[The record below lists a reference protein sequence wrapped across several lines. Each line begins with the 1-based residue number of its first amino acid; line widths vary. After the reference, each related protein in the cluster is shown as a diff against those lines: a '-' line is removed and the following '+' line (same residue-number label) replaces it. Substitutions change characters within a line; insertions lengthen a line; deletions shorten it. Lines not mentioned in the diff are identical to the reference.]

1 MTRPKPDDRSN
12 NTERIENTIAHTLQN
27 MNEAEDFVKAH
38 AEEMNAHDKKDIES
52 KNERRRESIEGLR
65 AELKDEANHE

>member
-1 MTRPKPDDRSN
+1 MTKPKPDDRSN
-12 NTERIENTIAHTLQN
+12 NAERIENTIAHTLQN

-38 AEEMNAHDKKDIES
+38 EDKMSAHDKKEIES

-65 AELKDEANHE
+65 AELKDEASHE